1 MICAYSDARA
11 SSVFLV
17 LFLALVLL
25 MPSAARAEDM
35 ADAVGSVKTATGQA
49 YVCRGTDRFSAKV
62 GDHLFQGDTLVTAA
76 RSSMGVIFRDDTIL
90 SLGSG
95 SEMVIDEFAFDPSK
109 ESMKFLVRMGRGTA
123 QFITGQMAK
132 LSPENMHVETPLST
146 IGIRGTRF
154 LVKVD

>member
-1 MICAYSDARA
+1 MIYAYSNARA
-11 SSVFLV
+11 SSIFLV
-17 LFLALVLL
+17 LLLVLL
-25 MPSAARAEDM
+25 MPSAVRAGDM
-35 ADAVGSVKTATGQA
+35 ADTVGSVKTATGQA

-123 QFITGQMAK
+123 QFITGHMAK